1 MFSMP
6 TRTHV
11 TGLSGREITDF
22 LSTCTDQAFANWWP
36 GTHFHLHT
44 VKGTSGSVGSII
56 FMEEMIGGRR
66 IKVTCELVE
75 LVPGRTLVWQ
85 LRRPLFR
92 LPVRLILQLKD
103 DDTGVAIEQSIEAG
117 FSGRA
122 SCLDPVFRVFFR
134 RALLPPKTSMCAPNF
149 PNCATS
155 SEADAGIE
163 RLCECLASRTS
174 GFFPTGRGHHR
185 ASDPTRSRAHL
196 VRFGP

>member
-44 VKGTSGSVGSII
+44 VKETPGSVGSII
-56 FMEEMIGGRR
+56 FMDEMIGGRR
-66 IKVTCELVE
+66 VKVTCELVE

-103 DDTGVAIEQSIEAG
+103 DDTGVAIEQSIEAA
-117 FSGRA
+117 FSGLA
-122 SCLDPVFRVFFR
+122 ACLDLVLRVFF
-134 RALLPPKTSMCAPNF
+134 PPRFAAAKDEHVRTEF
-149 PNCATS
+149 PKLR
-155 SEADAGIE
+155 DF
-163 RLCECLASRTS
+163 L
-174 GFFPTGRGHHR
+174 
-185 ASDPTRSRAHL
+185 RSR
-196 VRFGP
+196 RRD